1 MRMNKNGGYKRGNK
15 PTSKAS
21 ERIVIED
28 KETKLKLID
37 LSEKADQSI
46 KEIVVDL
53 VKREH
58 EKIGGN

>member
-1 MRMNKNGGYKRGNK
+1 MARGNK

-37 LSEKADQSI
+37 LSEKSDQSI

-58 EKIGGN
+58 ENLGGK

>member
-1 MRMNKNGGYKRGNK
+1 VAKGVEEMARGNK

-21 ERIVIED
+21 ERIVIDD

-37 LSEKADQSI
+37 LSEKTDQSI